1 MKQPTRA
8 DLIRAMM
15 LIKQWH
21 DMAAKNPDPL
31 MFKIYYDH
39 SPEMKFARDVLGPF
53 DEMSTEVIEATSI
66 SVQK

>member
-1 MKQPTRA
+1 
-8 DLIRAMM
+8 
-15 LIKQWH
+15 
-21 DMAAKNPDPL
+21 MAAKNPDPL